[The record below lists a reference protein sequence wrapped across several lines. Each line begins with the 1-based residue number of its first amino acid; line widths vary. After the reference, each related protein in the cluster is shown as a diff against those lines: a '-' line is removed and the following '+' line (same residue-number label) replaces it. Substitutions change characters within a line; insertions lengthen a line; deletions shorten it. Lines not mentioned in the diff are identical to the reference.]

1 MKLLVYI
8 AFFFSVIAT
17 ALSQPFDTLAVV
29 KIANLQKPNR
39 ESLEFDI
46 ILTKTNTNWYYFTN
60 ATFHL
65 RFPEQYNIDLNDID
79 ILLQKTD
86 LKAAAQTGNEYPDI
100 GYYIQHFIVGKM
112 LSISMLGP
120 NTFNKSQ
127 YIEIDSS
134 KMLGRFRLT
143 SKTGKYVP
151 EMVEWQ
157 TPTRYYQAV
166 SHKTEKDSIILDNI
180 IWYHS
185 DDNIEMHDGVKSIV
199 IYENPTK
206 PSYET
211 ILKDF
216 IVKYDHV
223 RKTKYEW
230 TMKSEYNVYGYTVA
244 KALKVDLSIDETNL
258 KYDTVASC
266 MPGSAYFN
274 PSFISQGNTQTIE
287 HFYGVFDD
295 SVRYR
300 SVQYCY
306 NLYAH
311 FIDELGNITPPVL
324 LATRCPY
331 IPNAVI
337 VEAEMVDPKDYP
349 AASAGPTVRYKLD
362 DDCYVTGYIID
373 AVGKKVEMLTVGQNQ
388 EIMRNLRMEKG
399 EYVSSYT
406 PPPWVSNGYYQFI
419 IQAIPIDDNTVE
431 ISSTIVPFYLI
442 RSGGN

>member
-1 MKLLVYI
+1 MKPFIYI
-8 AFFFSVIAT
+8 VFFFVIIST
-17 ALSQPFDTLAVV
+17 TLSQPFDTLAVV

-46 ILTKTNTNWYYFTN
+46 ILTKTNQKWYYFTN
-60 ATFHL
+60 STFHIK
-65 RFPEQYNIDLNDID
+65 FPEQYNLDLSDMD

-86 LKAAAQTGNEYPDI
+86 LNISAQTGYEYPDN
-100 GYYIQHFIVGKM
+100 GYFIQPFIVGDM
-112 LSISMLGP
+112 FSISILGP
-120 NTFNKSQ
+120 NTYDKSQ

-134 KMLGRFRLT
+134 KLLGRFRIV
-143 SKTGKYVP
+143 SKTGKYIP
-151 EMVEWQ
+151 EMIEWKS
-157 TPTRYYQAV
+157 PLRYFQAIAY
-166 SHKTEKDSIILDNI
+166 KIEKDSIVLDNI

-185 DDNIEMHDGVKSIV
+185 DDNIEMHDGVKNIV
-199 IYENPTK
+199 IFENPTK
-206 PSYET
+206 PSFET
-211 ILKDF
+211 VLKDF

-223 RKTKYEW
+223 RKTKYHW
-230 TMKSEYNVYGYTVA
+230 IMKSEYNVYGYTVT
-244 KALKVDLSIDETNL
+244 KALKVDLSIDETTL

-274 PSFISQGNTQTIE
+274 PAFISQGNTQNID
-287 HFYGVFDD
+287 HFYGEFDD

-311 FIDELGNITPPVL
+311 FIDELGNISSPVL

-388 EIMRNLRMEKG
+388 EIMKNLRMVRG

-406 PPPWVSNGYYQFI
+406 PPPWVANGYYQFI
-419 IQAIPIDDNTVE
+419 IQAVPIDDNTVE
-431 ISSTIVPFYLI
+431 ISSTIVPFYLV
-442 RSGGN
+442 RNGGN